1 MTLNSRGTPNRQPL
15 SGVFVS
21 NVNATESTMN
31 AISIFGFEVSG
42 AILLMGMFFTFIS
55 LGANWRLFLKCD
67 QPGWAAFIPG
77 YNVVTAMRI
86 IGRPTS
92 HALLFLIP
100 GYNVYF
106 ALRTMIELAQ
116 SFGKRT
122 SVDYFLVVFFNVFY
136 MLNLSLAYQEEYEG
150 PVYGESTVKKAKSS
164 IGLSAA

>member
-1 MTLNSRGTPNRQPL
+1 
-15 SGVFVS
+15 
-21 NVNATESTMN
+21 VNATAYTMS

-42 AILLMGMFFTFIS
+42 AILLMSLFFTLIS

-67 QPGWAAFIPG
+67 QPGWTAFVPG
-77 YNVVTAMRI
+77 YNVVVAMRI
-86 IGRPTS
+86 IGRPDS

-122 SVDYFLVVFFNVFY
+122 SLDYFLVVFFNVFY
-136 MLNLSLAYQEEYEG
+136 MLNLGLAYQEEYDG
-150 PVYGESTVKKAKSS
+150 PVYGKLGVKKDKSS
-164 IGLSAA
+164 MGLSAA